1 MVDKRRTV
9 AASDAAETT
18 NRKGAAALPP
28 SMPSV
33 ERVQQELA
41 SATNLDDFFGK
52 EGIFARLFATT
63 IEQMLEAELTAHLGY
78 EPHAPEGRN
87 SGNSRNGKRTRS
99 LRTSAGDTTITV
111 PRDRNGSFQS
121 PLLEPYQTSTNEL
134 EDKIIGLYAKGM
146 SARDIQSTL
155 KDLYGVE
162 VSAATISTVTDKVW
176 HLVEAWQ
183 NRPLAAVYPIVYL
196 DAIHLKL
203 RRDGKVLNTAVY
215 IVLGV
220 DLEGQRDV
228 LGHWVGD
235 GAEGANFWL
244 SVVTDLQARGVQD
257 IFLACVDGLSGF
269 KAAIQAVFPKTQ
281 IQRCIIHQVRH
292 SLTYV
297 TWKDRKAFVR
307 DLRAIYQAPTREAAE
322 TELLQLSEKW
332 GQTYAV
338 AVRSWEANWE
348 DLATMFDY
356 PPDIRRLIYTTNTIE
371 GYNRQL
377 RKVIKT
383 KGAFPTAD
391 AARKLLF
398 LVTRD
403 VTRKWTMPPQ
413 NWAHILNQLAIRF
426 EGRFPA

>member
-1 MVDKRRTV
+1 
-9 AASDAAETT
+9 
-18 NRKGAAALPP
+18 
-28 SMPSV
+28 MPSV